1 MAFGW
6 YDVLMPPEN
15 TNPQQ
20 TPANQF
26 DFILKNTP
34 KPPRK
39 FSFLPKLS
47 KPVSVGL
54 VLVLVIIILF
64 AASYFAGR
72 GDATVRKNLVELMGR
87 SQEITRVSKQFNLRL
102 SDPEAKSLAA
112 TTETTLTSTQSR
124 ISSYM
129 KRNKIKFSTKDLGIY
144 VNKKSDAELNTAIQ
158 NNELDSAYLL
168 YVSNSLKNYQ
178 SALQK
183 VAKQT
188 KSQRQLEIMN
198 DAFESNNVI
207 LSSSAIKAA
216 GS

>member
-1 MAFGW
+1 
-6 YDVLMPPEN
+6 MPPQQN

-26 DFILKNTP
+26 DFILKDAPKKTP
-34 KPPRK
+34 K

-47 KPVSVGL
+47 KPVLVGL
-54 VLVLVIIILF
+54 VLVLVIVILF

-72 GDATVRKNLVELMGR
+72 GDAAVRKNLVELMGR

-129 KRNKIKFSTKDLGIY
+129 KQNKIKFSTKDLGIY
-144 VNKKSDAELNTAIQ
+144 ISKKSDTELSTAIQ
-158 NNELDSAYLL
+158 NNQLDSTYLAYL
-168 YVSNSLKNYQ
+168 NKSLKNYQ
-178 SALQK
+178 AALQK
-183 VAKQT
+183 VANQT

-216 GS
+216 GG